1 MFDLELLGEGF
12 AKAEQDADS
21 DHWRACK
28 IAHQAKETGRP
39 EWAWVLAK
47 FSQKSDDQIRH
58 RANAYVMYLE
68 LAEETNLAEP
78 IRDSL
83 SFSHFSVAYK
93 FRDKTE
99 TSRLAEALLQA
110 KMEGLSVRE
119 FGGLLAG
126 IFGDDPQA
134 VYMSRLGRYGK
145 ETKYLYG
152 LSEVNGVS
160 QKTRRAML
168 LLSKRLEKET

>member
-1 MFDLELLGEGF
+1 
-12 AKAEQDADS
+12 
-21 DHWRACK
+21 
-28 IAHQAKETGRP
+28 
-39 EWAWVLAK
+39 
-47 FSQKSDDQIRH
+47 
-58 RANAYVMYLE
+58 MYLE

>member
-1 MFDLELLGEGF
+1 MFDLELLGESF

-134 VYMSRLGRYGK
+134 IYLARYGRFKK
-145 ETKYLYG
+145 ELRYIYNM
-152 LSEVNGVS
+152 SEINQVAQVER
-160 QKTRRAML
+160 QAMQVL
-168 LLSKRLEKET
+168 LREME